1 MTVLRTPTNPTSTS
15 WIAFEPC
22 CGGNTLYFSVNA
34 TTNPPTPGIN
44 IYNGIAGVGYDPI
57 TNSYVGLSTQCYRI
71 FRGTVLDPTSPITAA
86 NYLNLN
92 IVPTNFPGSG
102 VYTWDST
109 TTYET
114 PCGDESITCPTCPTP
129 LYVVWPCDGSNVPVV
144 TNTDLSAYVNDYA
157 TIQVDADGGFDCYY
171 VVNWSVDTNQDP
183 SNPITVVVD
192 GDLPCSCNCTCYE
205 IVGSGKLYY
214 IDCDGL
220 VQAITISGY
229 WKGCSLVY
237 PLGGAN
243 YTIAALGNCID
254 GECPAPCYELTDCA
268 GLLDPIYTT
277 AQSLGQ
283 YAVLGQVVQIENYDN
298 CWEVTSV
305 VVCDCA
311 INVVVLQAFDDCA
324 SCNPDPNY
332 TLTNCNDLS
341 TIIYTSDDLS
351 LYVDQVVEL
360 STDCPGCW
368 IVGLYPDPIPSD
380 VPVTVS
386 QAYDDCEACKTT
398 YYLLEDC
405 YGLEPD
411 IITSTDLS
419 TYVGDVITLEWCPT
433 TCWTVS
439 VSSSSTNAGN
449 LGDISGTYSSCQQC
463 ITTLPCVCSTVRNDN
478 AVAFTYRYVDCYG
491 DDQSVTLQPGQTSNR
506 ICLLKWLQP
515 ENCDCIVHTYTQG
528 STVTTTIRYATGVLI
543 NNRPSWDATPGVT
556 YIYYNGT
563 QWIINNS
570 MEEPAYYLPP
580 SDSHCPEGTWHPIYN
595 IPVNPPVTI
604 TTIKCQAYYTF
615 YGDCNNGVC
624 PPPVYIK
631 RGVKPGYNT
640 PACSADK
647 YEKISCKASQA
658 LYRNVLELRYGISN
672 CCPEEDEYWLVKK
685 ELIDLAALYDPMY
698 PCAPTG
704 CGCGCGSHGSCSSS
718 CGCGQPNDCS
728 CNQSRTC
735 NS

>member
-1 MTVLRTPTNPTSTS
+1 MTTFIPPPPPPFSIN

-22 CGGNTLYFSVNA
+22 CGGNTLYFSVNG

-44 IYNGIAGVGYDPI
+44 IYNGPPANGYDPI
-57 TNSYVGLSTQCYRI
+57 TNALVALTDQCYRI
-71 FRGTVLDPTSPITAA
+71 YRGNSSDPTSPINGT
-86 NYLNLN
+86 NNGNLQV
-92 IVPTNFPGSG
+92 VPTAFGSN
-102 VYTWDST
+102 YTWDST
-109 TTYET
+109 TNYESE
-114 PCGDESITCPTCPTP
+114 CGDEVITCPSCFPQMYD
-129 LYVVWPCDGSNVPVV
+129 LWPCNGALVPV
-144 TNTDLSAYVNDYA
+144 TTDTDLSAYVDGFA

-171 VVNWSVDTNQDP
+171 VLESLDSTG
-183 SNPITVVVD
+183 PITVSVD
-192 GDLPCSCNCTCYE
+192 GDISCSCDCTCYE
-205 IVGSGKLYY
+205 IIGTAKLNYV
-214 IDCDGL
+214 DCDGNA
-220 VQAITISGY
+220 VVTQVNGY
-229 WKGCSLVY
+229 WKDCSLVA
-237 PLGGAN
+237 PVTSPSPGPNLIVTNNGDCVDGLCD
-243 YTIAALGNCID
+243 ALCF
-254 GECPAPCYELTDCA
+254 ELTDCA

-277 AQSLGQ
+277 AQSLAP
-283 YAVLGQVVQIENYDN
+283 YATLGQTVIIQGYNN
-298 CWEVTSV
+298 CWEVTDTVS
-305 VVCDCA
+305 CDCA

-324 SCNPDPNY
+324 SCDPAPNY
-332 TLTNCNDLS
+332 TLTNCDDLS

-360 STDCPGCW
+360 NPDCPGCW

-411 IITSTDLS
+411 IITLTDLS
-419 TYVGDVITLEWCPT
+419 EYVSQIIKLEWCPT

-439 VSSSSTNAGN
+439 VSNSSTNAGN
-449 LGDISGTYSSCQQC
+449 LGDIAGTYTTCEQC

-478 AVAFTYRYVDCYG
+478 TVAFTYRYVDCYG
-491 DDQSVTLQPGQTSNR
+491 DDQSVILQPGQTSNKT
-506 ICLLKWLQP
+506 CLLKWLQP
-515 ENCDCIVHTYTQG
+515 ENCDCIVQTTTQG
-528 STVTTTIRYATGVLI
+528 STVTATIRYATGQLI
-543 NNRPSWDATPGVT
+543 NNRPSWDAIPGVT

-563 QWIINNS
+563 QWIMNNS
-570 MEEPAYYLPP
+570 AEEPTYYLPP

-604 TTIKCQAYYTF
+604 TTVKCQAYYTF

-704 CGCGCGSHGSCSSS
+704 CGCGCGSHGSCGSS
-718 CGCGQPNDCS
+718 CGCGQPDDCS
-728 CNQSRTC
+728 CNQSKTC